1 MRTNMSR
8 EKAEE
13 VYDTMRAAEERSKKA
28 VSPCEWCRITH
39 DDGRL
44 ITLII
49 ILP

>member
-1 MRTNMSR
+1 MRTSLSR

-39 DDGRL
+39 DDG
-44 ITLII
+44 
-49 ILP
+49 